1 LCRRLPLKYV
11 SAYYC
16 LPVFVCAFARLCQR
30 HFKIKFPEN
39 QAHISVNDFPEAVKQ
54 KNRRSK
60 ANLAPA
66 CNKRPKSIFIQAA
79 VNASALAKA
88 TLSQFSQIAATPNH
102 PDFWCPK
109 RSLPIHAV
117 CTEGLFCPEDRAYSQ
132 RLRQRISPDARIL
145 VWLLY
150 ISIQGFQIE
159 GGLSLSANRAFGG
172 TGFVRK
178 TAKIARQRFF
188 R

>member
-1 LCRRLPLKYV
+1 MKNPRSL
-11 SAYYC
+11 SASGVV
-16 LPVFVCAFARLCQR
+16 LIKNIGAKQALLRCAIRVQ
-30 HFKIKFPEN
+30 
-39 QAHISVNDFPEAVKQ
+39 
-54 KNRRSK
+54 NRF
-60 ANLAPA
+60 
-66 CNKRPKSIFIQAA
+66 FIQTI

-88 TLSQFSQIAATPNH
+88 TLRRSLRIITTPNH